1 MGLGGSVMA
10 YGDGELRGVGGW
22 LTFFLVTLGVFSPAV
37 TLISVLTMTNGQ
49 TAAAFG
55 DAWDS
60 VLRAEWSIAGIA
72 CLAMWFAVY
81 RFLAVRN
88 WTTVLIGIAV
98 IWLVA
103 SVTLIV
109 EPLIVAGL
117 LGLPLTQ
124 LYGAMGSSL
133 VRPLIYAGIWT
144 AYLLKSERVANT
156 YRHPERG
163 DEEAL
168 AEVFD

>member
-1 MGLGGSVMA
+1 MA
-10 YGDGELRGVGGW
+10 YSDGELRGVGGW
-22 LTFFLVTLGVFSPAV
+22 LTFFLVTLGIVGPAA
-37 TLISVLTMTNGQ
+37 SVWSVMAMMTDRQ
-49 TAAAFG
+49 AAGAFG
-55 DAWDS
+55 ETWDT
-60 VLRAEWSIAGIA
+60 VLRAEWTIVGLA

-88 WTTVLIGIAV
+88 WTTVVIGISV

-103 SVTLIV
+103 SVTLFI

-117 LGLPLTQ
+117 LGMPLGQ
-124 LYGAMGSSL
+124 LYGAMGFSL
-133 VRPLIYAGIWT
+133 VRPLIYATVWT

-156 YRHPERG
+156 YRYPEQG
-163 DEEAL
+163 NEAAL

>member
-1 MGLGGSVMA
+1 MA
-10 YGDGELRGVGGW
+10 YSDGELRGVGGW
-22 LTFFLVTLGVFSPAV
+22 LAFFLVTLGAFSPAV
-37 TLISVLTMTNGQ
+37 TLISVLMMMTNGQ

-55 DAWDS
+55 DSWGA
-60 VLRAEWSIAGIA
+60 VLRAEWTIAGIA

-103 SVTLIV
+103 AITLII

-124 LYGAMGSSL
+124 LYGAMGASL

-156 YRHPERG
+156 YRYPERG
-163 DEEAL
+163 DEDAL

>member
-1 MGLGGSVMA
+1 MGYS
-10 YGDGELRGVGGW
+10 DRELYGVGGW
-22 LTFFLVTLGVFSPAV
+22 LTFFLVTLGVISPLV
-37 TLISVLTMTNGQ
+37 SIGSVLMMTSDSA
-49 TAAAFG
+49 TAGALG
-55 DAWDS
+55 DAWDTA
-60 VLRAEWSIAGIA
+60 VRIEWTIVVIV

-81 RFLAVRN
+81 RFLMVRN
-88 WTTVLIGIAV
+88 WTTVVIGISV

-109 EPLIVAGL
+109 EPLIVAGV
-117 LGLPLTQ
+117 LGLPLVQ
-124 LYGAMGSSL
+124 LYGAMGATL

-156 YRHPERG
+156 YRYPERG